1 MELVKQSNFEITK
14 SGELVL
20 NHLRDYWGTK
30 SGTVEATMKDEDGRP
45 YIGQKVVEVDTTI
58 KRLNKG
64 VAPELFHQFASL
76 VKEQD
81 VERISNIIESGLFE
95 VEKAIQAFEV
105 APTLFVNKKFN
116 PSDWEDCKKA
126 NSPSLVTLSK
136 YKGEDKAVSMLH
148 LLLIKF
154 CNKFGKRNDMNE
166 SLIKELAEEI
176 VVKYYQLSLADIIM
190 ILNDAVKVSKG
201 VFNID
206 YQGVLQLFEDGYTDK
221 VNFFM
226 KRQIHDHEQ
235 VTADEKET
243 RFKEH
248 DFDEL
253 SNKDQVEIF
262 KSIYSNSINQDSE

>member
-20 NHLRDYWGTK
+20 NQLRDNWGTK
-30 SGTVEATMKDEDGRP
+30 SGTVEAVMKDEDGRP
-45 YIGQKVVEVDTTI
+45 YIGKKVVEVDTTI
-58 KRLNKG
+58 KRLNKD

-81 VERISNIIESGLFE
+81 VERISNIIKSGLFE

-105 APTLFVNKKFN
+105 APTLFVNKRFN
-116 PSDWEDCKKA
+116 PADWEDCKRA

-136 YKGEDKAVSMLH
+136 YKGEETTVSMVF
-148 LLLIKF
+148 LLVKKF

-166 SLIKELAEEI
+166 TLIKELAEEI
-176 VVKYYQLSLADIIM
+176 VAKYYQLLLADVIM
-190 ILNDAVKVSKG
+190 ILNDAVKASKD

-226 KRQIHDHEQ
+226 KRQINDHEHAM
-235 VTADEKET
+235 ADEKET

-248 DFDEL
+248 DFGEL
-253 SNKDQVEIF
+253 SNKDQVETF
-262 KSIYSNSINQDSE
+262 KSIYSNSIKPNE